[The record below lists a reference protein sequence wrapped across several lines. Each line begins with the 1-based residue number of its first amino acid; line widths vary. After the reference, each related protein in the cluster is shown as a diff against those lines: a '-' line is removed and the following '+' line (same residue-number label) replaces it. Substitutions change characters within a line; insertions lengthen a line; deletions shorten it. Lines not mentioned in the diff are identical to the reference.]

1 MATLILL
8 NGPPRVGKSTL
19 AARYADLHPGTLC
32 LDIDSLH
39 YLIGGWRD
47 IGAQVH
53 DLLRPLA
60 LAMTHTHLAGGN
72 DVIVPQY
79 VADPDAVAA
88 FELLAHRTGAT
99 FCEVVLMSTRDEA
112 IERFADR
119 PDDTE
124 WAAHNRR
131 LVADLGGPEFLG
143 AMHDRLADHL
153 GRRPRSIVI
162 ESRRDAIDDT
172 FADLLRAVGDQ
183 PSPS

>member
-8 NGPPRVGKSTL
+8 NGPPGVGKSTL
-19 AARYADLHPGTLC
+19 AARYADLHPPTLN

-39 YLIGGWRD
+39 YLIGGWRAL
-47 IGAQVH
+47 GAQVH

-60 LAMTHTHLAGGN
+60 LAMAHTHLAGGN

-79 VADPDAVAA
+79 VADPHAVAA
-88 FELLAHRTGAT
+88 FELLAHRNEST
-99 FCEVVLMSTRDEA
+99 FREIVLMPARNEA
-112 IERFADR
+112 IRRFTER

-131 LVADLGGPEFLG
+131 LVAALGGDEFLG
-143 AMHDRLADHL
+143 VMHDRLADHL
-153 GRRPRSIVI
+153 RRRPH
-162 ESRRDAIDDT
+162 AIPLAPRCGAVDDT
-172 FADLLRAVGDQ
+172 YADLLRALDQ